1 MKINIKQDPK
11 IFTGK
16 YIFSIL
22 KIWKIAKG
30 TLEESEIDQ

>member
-1 MKINIKQDPK
+1 MKINTKQDPK

-22 KIWKIAKG
+22 KNIKNSKRNFK
-30 TLEESEIDQ
+30 ESKIDQ